1 MGNDNK
7 VQGEGDYEAA
17 RRYRERTDEFV
28 ENNDIEKA
36 ALRAA
41 PRTPQE
47 AAELKA
53 AETAG
58 KKRWGRSLRSVSGWG
73 PGSPPRKSP
82 FCNPAYRCGAGPRA
96 ACGALDRPPPTSER
110 A

>member
-17 RRYRERTDEFV
+17 RRYRKRTDEFV

-41 PRTPQE
+41 PETAREAEDLE
-47 AAELKA
+47 AAE
-53 AETAG
+53 EAG
-58 KKRWGRSLRSVSGWG
+58 KRRAKGEDPALRRHGV
-73 PGSPPRKSP
+73 PGDDGKK
-82 FCNPAYRCGAGPRA
+82 
-96 ACGALDRPPPTSER
+96 
-110 A
+110 